1 MADLLDWSRSAWAEM
16 SGLPEGFTS
25 GQMTLGAS
33 PGSLICPP
41 GWTGI
46 VVLGDAAVVTTPD
59 QATARRC
66 RAFADVP
73 VRDLTDPLV
82 VSQIVGVEA
91 VLGPAEVAF
100 VDSPRCRPAIADV
113 EQLPAD
119 DPGIGALLE
128 SAGPQDAAES
138 GIAGI
143 TSAAYVVRSLGVVL
157 AASGYRAW
165 PGRIAHLCVLTHPA
179 YRDRG
184 LARNVASG
192 AVTAA
197 LSRDLLP
204 QWRARAP
211 ASIRVAA
218 RLGFSRLGS
227 QLSVHVSSGSVS
239 APGETG

>member
-16 SGLPEGFTS
+16 SGLTAGFTA
-25 GQMTLGAS
+25 GQVTLGVS
-33 PGSLICPP
+33 PGSRICPP

-66 RAFADVP
+66 RALADVP

-91 VLGPAEVAF
+91 VLGPAELAF
-100 VDSPRCRPAIADV
+100 VDSPRFRPATADV
-113 EQLPAD
+113 EQLPD
-119 DPGIGALLE
+119 GDPGIGALLE
-128 SAGPQDAAES
+128 SAGPQEAAES
-138 GIAGI
+138 GIADI
-143 TSAAYVVRSLGVVL
+143 TSAAYVVRSLGVVR

-165 PGRIAHLCVLTHPA
+165 LGRIAHLCVLTHPA
-179 YRDRG
+179 YRGRG
-184 LARNVASG
+184 LAGTVASA

-197 LSRDLLP
+197 LSGDLLP
-204 QWRARAP
+204 QWRARVP

-227 QLSVHVSSGSVS
+227 QLSVHISSGSVS
-239 APGETG
+239 MPGETG

>member
-1 MADLLDWSRSAWAEM
+1 MGRDVRADRGIHGWPDDAGRQ
-16 SGLPEGFTS
+16 PRV
-25 GQMTLGAS
+25 
-33 PGSLICPP
+33 LICPP

-100 VDSPRCRPAIADV
+100 VDSPRFRPATADV

-179 YRDRG
+179 YRDCG

-204 QWRARAP
+204 QWRVRAP

-227 QLSVHVSSGSVS
+227 QLSVHVSSAPVS